1 MSAPRIPNNIEYWL
15 KKGKLGK
22 EVVIHTH
29 DDCDGIFSAIV
40 MKNYLLKNGFKI
52 TAYNVVNYQEGWTTT
67 FIDTK
72 YINIAVDFSEDH
84 PSIDVYIDHHGNP
97 FDETNKK
104 YSAKKKTGSAY
115 ELICRQLGVPTD
127 SLILEVIDMIDS
139 AKYDFYEVDVK
150 LVLKD
155 YKQLSRLIIDSN
167 EYKKARLILAA
178 SINQMIKRS
187 DHKSLIEVIHNT
199 TDCSIYSLLH
209 QYMHYYPKNNLD
221 FKTKTPKNCFDDYK
235 NRMSIMHT
243 KTQGNTDERKIYN
256 NYNAF
261 IADYN
266 LKNIKG
272 YFIVGNIAFIRTGSW
287 ANPVRAR
294 AIIENDYLKGL
305 ISKKVKIK
313 FIILQYGSTLQVCD
327 YAASMS
333 KSKYLIKTKNGTK
346 INDLG
351 QYTDYLLQNFEESE
365 SLKYY
370 NIKTKAGSDGSE
382 GSVTGSGGHAG
393 IGTISNIVGRC
404 EVEGSFF
411 NMKFIDLLK
420 NKMIIDLGGKKV
432 KWNLCVNWY
441 YDMDDEQEYLMRLL
455 KKHNIITI
463 FEENKYLSYPIRELK
478 KMLELNNIRYK
489 KEVEIEINKR
499 YMDVSSIRKTQK
511 I

>member
-1 MSAPRIPNNIEYWL
+1 MSAPRIPNDIEYW
-15 KKGKLGK
+15 KRKNKVGK

-40 MKNYLLKNGFKI
+40 MKNYLIKNGFKI
-52 TAYNVVNYQEGWTTT
+52 VAYNVVNYQEGWTTT
-67 FIDTK
+67 IIDDK

-104 YSAKKKTGSAY
+104 YSTKKKMGSAY
-115 ELICRQLGVPTD
+115 ELICIQLGVPTD

-139 AKYDFYEVDVK
+139 ARYDFYEVDVK
-150 LVLKD
+150 QILQD
-155 YKQLSRLIIDSN
+155 YKELSKYIIQTKNS
-167 EYKKARLILAA
+167 KKARLILGA

-209 QYMHYYPKNNLD
+209 QYKHYYPKNNYDKKKNVYKD
-221 FKTKTPKNCFDDYK
+221 FFEDYK
-235 NRMSIMHT
+235 KRISTMYT
-243 KTQGNTDERKIYN
+243 KTQGNTLERKVYYDYN
-256 NYNAF
+256 TF

-266 LKNIKG
+266 LKSIKG
-272 YFIVGNIAFIRTGSW
+272 YFIVGDVAFIRTSSW

-294 AIIENDYLKGL
+294 AIIEQDYLRG
-305 ISKKVKIK
+305 IINKKVKIK

-327 YAASMS
+327 YASSME
-333 KSKYLIKTKNGTK
+333 KSKYIVKKNGVK

-351 QYTDYLLQNFEESE
+351 QYTDYLLENFENSE

-382 GSVTGSGGHAG
+382 GAVTGSGGHTG
-393 IGTISNIVGRC
+393 IGTISNIIGRC
-404 EVEGSFF
+404 EIENGFF

-420 NKMIIDLGGKKV
+420 NKMIIDLAGKKV
-432 KWNLCVNWY
+432 KWNLRVNWY
-441 YDMDDEQEYLMRLL
+441 YDMDDEQDYLINLL
-455 KKHNIITI
+455 KKNNLISI
-463 FEENKYLSYPIRELK
+463 FEENKYLNYPIRELK
-478 KMLELNNIRYK
+478 NILELNNIKFRK
-489 KEVEIEINKR
+489 DTEIEINKR
-499 YMDVSSIRKTQK
+499 YVTIDNIRNTQK